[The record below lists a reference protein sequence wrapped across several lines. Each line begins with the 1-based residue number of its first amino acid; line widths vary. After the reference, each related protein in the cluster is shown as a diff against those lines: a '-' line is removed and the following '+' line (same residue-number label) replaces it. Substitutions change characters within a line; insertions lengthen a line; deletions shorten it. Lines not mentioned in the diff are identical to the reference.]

1 MEHTPHLSRRSTAGV
16 PTGVQW
22 LAVLASTGLTGLL
35 LLGLALVT
43 VEYRPSGASLLQQ
56 AIVAFAAAGL
66 SMCMSEYL
74 LRRPLPNSGQSRLVF
89 LLLFTAIGS
98 ALALYLRESWV
109 WDLPA
114 RLVAALALLST
125 VTSGIVVF
133 NSVRGRYV

>member
-1 MEHTPHLSRRSTAGV
+1 MEQTPRRSRRSNAGV
-16 PTGVQW
+16 PRAVQW
-22 LAVLASTGLTGLL
+22 FAVLASTGLSGLL

-56 AIVAFAAAGL
+56 AIVAFAAAAC
-66 SMCMSEYL
+66 SMCMSVYL

-89 LLLFTAIGS
+89 LLLFAAVGS